1 MSVSQTDS
9 TVTVSIGSSEVKI
22 LRYGA
27 TVLSWTIDGKE
38 QLWLSESAKLDGT
51 KAVRGGIPLVFPVFG
66 KATEGPTAAL
76 PQHGFA
82 RTSTWE
88 YLGQTS
94 EKPVAAIQFGLGPE
108 NLSEEAKKQW
118 DYNFTLI
125 YTVTID
131 DTNKT
136 LETRM
141 SVENAEQSKDF
152 DFNILFHTYLRVPE
166 IANVEVTGLQAVPVH
181 DKVTVSKYVEQAAK
195 VTVSGEVDRV
205 YENVPGT
212 VSIDVD
218 NKPYL
223 SVTRDNVNDVVVWN
237 PWTEK
242 AEGLADFTPKQG
254 FHHMICIE
262 AGDVSKWQKLAAGA
276 KWEGGQ
282 TIKAHL

>member
-9 TVTVSIGSSEVKI
+9 TVTVTLGASEVQI

-27 TVLSWTIDGKE
+27 TVLSWKVDGKE
-38 QLWLSESAKLDGT
+38 QLWLSESAKLDGS

-66 KATEGPTAAL
+66 KSSEGPTAAL

-108 NLSEEAKKQW
+108 NLSAEAKKQW

-125 YTVTID
+125 YTVTLD
-131 DTNKT
+131 DANKT

-141 SVENAEQSKDF
+141 SVENAEQDKPF

-166 IANVEVTGLQAVPVH
+166 IASVEVTGLQATEVK
-181 DKVTVSKYVEQAAK
+181 DKVTVSSYVEQAAK

-205 YENVPGT
+205 YENVPGP
-212 VSIDVD
+212 VNVDVD

-223 SVTRDNVNDVVVWN
+223 TVTRDNVKDVVVWN
-237 PWTEK
+237 PWTDK

-262 AGDVSKWQKLAAGA
+262 AGDVAQWQKLAAGS

-282 TIKAHL
+282 KIKAHL

>member
-9 TVTVSIGSSEVKI
+9 TVTVTLGSSEVQI

-27 TVLSWTIDGKE
+27 TVLSWKIGGKE
-38 QLWLSESAKLDGT
+38 QLWLSETAKLDGT

-88 YLGQTS
+88 YLGQVS
-94 EKPVAAIQFGLGPE
+94 DKPTASIQFGLGPE
-108 NLSEEAKKQW
+108 NLSDEAKQQW
-118 DYNFTLI
+118 GYDFTLI
-125 YTVTID
+125 YTVAID
-131 DTNKT
+131 DDNKT

-141 SVENAEQSKDF
+141 SVENAEQSKPF

-166 IANVEVTGLQAVPVH
+166 IAKVEVTGLQAVEVKDKVVSSSYIEQA
-181 DKVTVSKYVEQAAK
+181 DKVTI
-195 VTVSGEVDRV
+195 SGEVDRV
-205 YENVPGT
+205 YENVPGP
-212 VSIDVD
+212 VNVDVE
-218 NKPYL
+218 NKPFL
-223 SVTRDNVNDVVVWN
+223 TVTRDNVHDVVVWN

-262 AGDVSKWQKLAAGA
+262 AGDVSKWQSLAAGS

-282 TIKAHL
+282 KIKAHL